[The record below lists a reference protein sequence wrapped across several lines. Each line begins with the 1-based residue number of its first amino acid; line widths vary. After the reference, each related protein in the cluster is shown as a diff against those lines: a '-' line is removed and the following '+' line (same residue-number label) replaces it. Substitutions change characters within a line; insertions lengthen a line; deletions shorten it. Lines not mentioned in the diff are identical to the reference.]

1 MPQKLPVN
9 NFEWIKD
16 TSHFNE
22 DFIKNYNEE
31 SNKGYFLKLA
41 VQYIEKLLKLH
52 NALPSLPEIMKF
64 EKVQKLVANLHDRLT
79 NSVAFEKAIEN
90 VRKHRD
96 KKLVSTE
103 RRRSYLVSEP
113 SYHTTKFFK
122 ENLLDTYK

>member
-1 MPQKLPVN
+1 
-9 NFEWIKD
+9 
-16 TSHFNE
+16 
-22 DFIKNYNEE
+22 
-31 SNKGYFLKLA
+31 
-41 VQYIEKLLKLH
+41 
-52 NALPSLPEIMKF
+52 MKF

-122 ENLLDTYK
+122 ENLLHTYK